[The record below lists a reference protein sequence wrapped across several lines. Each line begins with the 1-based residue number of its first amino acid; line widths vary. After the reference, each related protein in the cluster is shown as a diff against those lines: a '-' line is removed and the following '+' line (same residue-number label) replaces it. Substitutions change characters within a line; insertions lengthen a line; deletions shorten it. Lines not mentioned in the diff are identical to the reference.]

1 MQKKNLIARAKVAIA
16 LINMIDIHVTIR
28 SKVTKQQVFKDRKPK
43 KNKIKIDWEAKEKLK
58 KSMVKAI
65 QQI

>member
-1 MQKKNLIARAKVAIA
+1 LQKKNLIARAKVAIA
-16 LINMIDIHVTIR
+16 LLNMIDIHVTVQ
-28 SKVTKQQVFKDRKPK
+28 SKATKQQVFKDLKPK

-65 QQI
+65 QEI

>member
-1 MQKKNLIARAKVAIA
+1 
-16 LINMIDIHVTIR
+16 MIDIHVTVR
-28 SKVTKQQVFKDRKPK
+28 SKATKQQVFKDWKPK
-43 KNKIKIDWEAKEKLK
+43 KKKIKIDWEAKEKLK

>member
-1 MQKKNLIARAKVAIA
+1 LQKKNLIARAKVAIA